1 MSPRAQLS
9 QERSRQ
15 RREQLLAAAVEL
27 FVEGGTRAV
36 THRAVASAAGLPAAT
51 TTYYFASIDDL
62 LREALHRHIERWTE
76 AMQGLA
82 DLDIGGL
89 IPLVNDES
97 AVAFAA
103 DVLAKRPVQTASREL
118 AVIMGAARDSELRE
132 EARVALTTSARV
144 VVNVLER
151 AGLRDVEGLAEDTV
165 AVIGGMALRRSARVN
180 SDEQEARNL
189 VRSLRGLLIGHLV
202 GQTQGDEI
210 LAALRTELLSGR
222 SDASP

>member
-36 THRAVASAAGLPAAT
+36 THRAVAAAAGLPAAT

-62 LREALHRHIERWTE
+62 VREALHQHIERWIG
-76 AMQGLA
+76 AMQELA

-89 IPLVNDES
+89 IPLIRGES

-103 DVLAKRPVQTASREL
+103 DILTKRPVQTASREL
-118 AVIMGAARDSELRE
+118 AVIMGAARDPELRE
-132 EARVALTTSARV
+132 EAKVALTTAAQV
-144 VVNVLER
+144 VVSVLER
-151 AGLRDVEGLAEDTV
+151 AGLRDVHGLAEDMV
-165 AVIGGMALRRSARVN
+165 AVIGGMALRRSARVH
-180 SDEQEARNL
+180 SDEEEARNL
-189 VRSLRGLLIGHLV
+189 VRSLRGLLLGHVV
-202 GQTQGDEI
+202 GQAQGDEI
-210 LAALRTELLSGR
+210 LAALRTDLLSGR